1 MAMNAGQTGIM
12 GAAYAGVLAAGLL
25 VEACGDGDDLLAV
38 TVRGLAED
46 LGRGLRPLS
55 GAGTVDSLVGAAL
68 ACADLATLAACNVAA
83 LPDRGGPSAAA
94 ATHLAAGA
102 ARALAALGE
111 AEVGDPDEAYAGNAL
126 RDLRSAA
133 WKADLAVRQLGEA
146 G

>member
-1 MAMNAGQTGIM
+1 MISGHMDVAS
-12 GAAYAGVLAAGLL
+12 AGVLAAELL
-25 VEACGDGDDLLAV
+25 AEACETADGLHLE

-46 LGRGLRPLS
+46 LGRGLRRP
-55 GAGTVDSLVGAAL
+55 AGGGGTDFLVEAAL

-83 LPDRGGPSAAA
+83 LPERGRAPAAA

-111 AEVGDPDEAYAGNAL
+111 AEVVEPEGAYAGNAS
-126 RDLRSAA
+126 RDLRSAG
-133 WKADLAVRQLGEA
+133 WKADLAVRQLVEA